1 MSALAGQVHLL
12 ASNLRDRLERIL
24 EVNLAPEVREALEKA
39 KGDADTLI
47 KVAQRAAPA
56 EDA

>member
-1 MSALAGQVHLL
+1 MTALAGQVHLI
-12 ASNLRDRLERIL
+12 ASNLRDRLERAL
-24 EVNLAPEVREALEKA
+24 EANLDPEVRETLEKA

-47 KVAQRAAPA
+47 TVAQRAAPA